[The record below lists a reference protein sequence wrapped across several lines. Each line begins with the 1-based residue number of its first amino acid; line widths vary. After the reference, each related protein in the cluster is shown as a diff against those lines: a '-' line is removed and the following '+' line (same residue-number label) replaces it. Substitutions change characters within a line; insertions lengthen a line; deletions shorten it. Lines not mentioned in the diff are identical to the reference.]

1 MPDATAH
8 FAVFSALIFPYTDY
22 VLSCATME
30 PNNFSEFET
39 KMRSAG
45 LSDAC
50 IAAFRHNYTALVAGE
65 TGQIPES
72 GIQPVTSL
80 PRFADIDRTAATD
93 SALLAQTVVLKLNGG
108 LGTSMGL
115 ESPKS
120 LLPVKDGLTFL
131 DLIAKQ
137 ILHLRATTTKA
148 TEPTPSPSKEGSG
161 KSSRTTGVR
170 FLLMNSFSTSE
181 PTLAALAKHP
191 ALGEPKSVEL
201 MQNFVPKIDL
211 ATLRPASWAANP
223 QLDWCPPGH
232 GDLFPSLLGSGLLK
246 RLLDDGVKYMFVS
259 NSDNLGASLDLHLLG
274 YFAKSNQP
282 FLMEVCER
290 TAADRKGGHLAQRN
304 GQLLLRESAQC
315 PSADEASFQD
325 ITRHRFFNTN
335 NLWVRLDILA
345 EVLKKHDGIVPLPM
359 IKNTKT
365 VDPRDANSP
374 KVVQLET
381 AMGAAIEC
389 FEKAGAIVVPR
400 SRFAPVKTCSDLLAI
415 RSDAYE
421 ITPDWRIELRAERKG
436 QPPTLDL
443 DSKHYKLVDQLDSL
457 TAGGA
462 PSLLNCESLTVK
474 GAVQFSSKNVFR
486 GKVSITNSESVA
498 KALPAGEYTNKT
510 LTA

>member
-1 MPDATAH
+1 MDQK
-8 FAVFSALIFPYTDY
+8 
-22 VLSCATME
+22 
-30 PNNFSEFET
+30 NFSEFEA
-39 KMRSAG
+39 KMLSAG

-50 IAAFRHNYTALVAGE
+50 VAAFRHNYSALVAGQ

-72 GIQPVTSL
+72 DIQPVTSL
-80 PRFADIDRTAATD
+80 PRFADIDRNAAPD
-93 SALLAQTVVLKLNGG
+93 AALLAQTLVLKLNGG

-137 ILHLRATTTKA
+137 ILYLRGVGQAYQPAGAGGLPAARSEEKNT
-148 TEPTPSPSKEGSG
+148 SPASPASQQAG
-161 KSSRTTGVR
+161 KPGVR

-191 ALGEPKSVEL
+191 ALGEPKSLEL

-211 ATLRPASWAANP
+211 ATLRPAAWPANP
-223 QLDWCPPGH
+223 QLEWCPPGH
-232 GDLFPSLLGSGLLK
+232 GDLFPSLLGSGWLD
-246 RLLDDGVKYMFVS
+246 RLLSGGVKYLFVS
-259 NSDNLGASLDLHLLG
+259 NADNLGASLDLHLLS
-274 YFAKSNQP
+274 YFARSGQP

-315 PSADEASFQD
+315 PTADEASFQD

-335 NLWVRLDILA
+335 NLWVRLDVLA
-345 EVLKKHDGIVPLPM
+345 EVLKQHGGIVPLPM
-359 IKNTKT
+359 IKNVKT

-374 KVVQLET
+374 KVAQLET

-389 FEKAGAIVVPR
+389 FAKAGAIVVPR

-436 QPPTLDL
+436 QPPALDL
-443 DSKHYKLVDQLDSL
+443 DGKHYKLVDQLDAL

-462 PSLLNCESLTVK
+462 PSLRNCESLTVK
-474 GAVQFSSKNVFR
+474 GAVQFTSKNIFR
-486 GKVSITNSESVA
+486 GKVAITNADAVA
-498 KALPAGEYTNKT
+498 KPLPAGEYADKT
-510 LTA
+510 VTL

>member
-1 MPDATAH
+1 MDQK
-8 FAVFSALIFPYTDY
+8 
-22 VLSCATME
+22 
-30 PNNFSEFET
+30 NFSEFEA
-39 KMRSAG
+39 KMLSAG

-50 IAAFRHNYTALVAGE
+50 VAAFRHNYSALVAGQ

-72 GIQPVTSL
+72 DIQPVTSL
-80 PRFADIDRTAATD
+80 PRFADIDRTATPDA
-93 SALLAQTVVLKLNGG
+93 ALLAQTVVLKLNGG

-131 DLIAKQ
+131 DLIARQ
-137 ILHLRATTTKA
+137 ILHLRDQYR
-148 TEPTPSPSKEGSG
+148 TPL
-161 KSSRTTGVR
+161 R

-191 ALGEPKSVEL
+191 ALGEPKSLEL

-211 ATLRPASWAANP
+211 ATLRPAAWPANP
-223 QLDWCPPGH
+223 QLEWCPPGH
-232 GDLFPSLLGSGLLK
+232 GDLFPSLLGSGWLD
-246 RLLDDGVKYMFVS
+246 RLLAAGVKYLFVS

-315 PSADEASFQD
+315 PTTDEASFQD

-335 NLWVRLDILA
+335 NLWVRLDVLA
-345 EVLKKHDGIVPLPM
+345 EVLKQHGGIVPLPM
-359 IKNTKT
+359 IKNVKT

-374 KVVQLET
+374 KVAQLET

-389 FEKAGAIVVPR
+389 FAQAGAIVVPR

-436 QPPTLDL
+436 QPPALDL
-443 DSKHYKLVDQLDSL
+443 DSKHYKLVDQLDTL
-457 TAGGA
+457 TVAGA
-462 PSLLNCESLTVK
+462 PSLRNCDSLTVK
-474 GAVQFSSKNVFR
+474 GAVQFNSRNVFR
-486 GKVSITNSESVA
+486 GRVTITNADAAA
-498 KALPAGEYTNKT
+498 KPLPAGEYADKT
-510 LTA
+510 MTV

>member
-1 MPDATAH
+1 MD
-8 FAVFSALIFPYTDY
+8 
-22 VLSCATME
+22 
-30 PNNFSEFET
+30 PNTFSEFET
-39 KMRSAG
+39 KMRAAG

-50 IAAFRHNYTALVAGE
+50 IAAFRHNYAALVAGQ

-72 GIQPVTSL
+72 SIQPVTTL
-80 PRFADIDRTAATD
+80 PRFADIDRSTASDA
-93 SALLAQTVVLKLNGG
+93 SLLAHTVVLKLNGG

-137 ILHLRATTTKA
+137 ILHLRATHGADSVVGQASCLSSGTHKSDAASDRQDACPTTK
-148 TEPTPSPSKEGSG
+148 P
-161 KSSRTTGVR
+161 TGVR

-201 MQNFVPKIDL
+201 MQNFVPKIDQ
-211 ATLRPASWAANP
+211 ATLRPASWPANP
-223 QLDWCPPGH
+223 QLEWCPPGH
-232 GDLFPSLLGSGLLK
+232 GDLFPSLLGSGWLEQLLAS
-246 RLLDDGVKYMFVS
+246 GVKYLFVS
-259 NSDNLGASLDLHLLG
+259 NADNLGASLDLHLLG

-315 PSADEASFQD
+315 PSTDEAAFQD

-335 NLWVRLDILA
+335 NLWVRLDMLA
-345 EVLKKHDGIVPLPM
+345 DVLKRHGGLVPLPM
-359 IKNTKT
+359 IKNLKT

-389 FEKAGAIVVPR
+389 FANAGAIVVPR
-400 SRFAPVKTCSDLLAI
+400 SRFAPVKTCADLLAI

-421 ITPDWRIELRAERKG
+421 ITPDWRIELRAERNG
-436 QPPTLDL
+436 QPPALDL
-443 DSKHYKLVDQLDSL
+443 DSKHYKLVDQLDAL
-457 TAGGA
+457 TADGA
-462 PSLLNCESLTVK
+462 PSLLNCESLTVQ
-474 GAVQFSSKNVFR
+474 GAVQFSAKNIFR
-486 GKVSITNSESVA
+486 GRVAVSNAATVP
-498 KALPAGEYTNKT
+498 KPLHAGEYSDCSVNV
-510 LTA
+510 

>member
-1 MPDATAH
+1 MDPK
-8 FAVFSALIFPYTDY
+8 S
-22 VLSCATME
+22 
-30 PNNFSEFET
+30 FSEFET
-39 KMRSAG
+39 KMRVAG

-50 IAAFRHNYTALVAGE
+50 IAAFRHNFAALVAGQ

-72 GIQPVTSL
+72 DILPVTTL
-80 PRFADIDRTAATD
+80 PRFADIDRSATPNA
-93 SALLAQTVVLKLNGG
+93 ALLAQTVVLKLNGG

-137 ILHLRATTTKA
+137 ILHLRATHDNPLTR
-148 TEPTPSPSKEGSG
+148 PSSGTLSQSDGVRGS
-161 KSSRTTGVR
+161 SNAGVR

-211 ATLRPASWAANP
+211 TTLRPVMWPANP
-223 QLDWCPPGH
+223 QLEWCPPGH
-232 GDLFPSLLGSGLLK
+232 GDLFPSLLGSGWLD
-246 RLLDDGVKYMFVS
+246 RLHAEGAKYLFVS
-259 NSDNLGASLDLHLLG
+259 NSDNLGASLDLHLLS
-274 YFAKSNQP
+274 YFANSNQP

-315 PSADEASFQD
+315 PPTDEAAFQD
-325 ITRHRFFNTN
+325 ITLHRFFNTN

-345 EVLKKHDGIVPLPM
+345 EVLRQHDGVVPLPM
-359 IKNTKT
+359 IKNVKT

-374 KVVQLET
+374 KVIQLET

-389 FEKAGAIVVPR
+389 FANAGAIVVPR
-400 SRFAPVKTCSDLLAI
+400 SRFAPVKTCADLLTI
-415 RSDAYE
+415 RSDAYK

-436 QPPTLDL
+436 QPPALDL
-443 DSKHYKLVDQLDSL
+443 DSRHYKLVDKLDAL
-457 TAGGA
+457 TKDGV
-462 PSLLNCESLTVK
+462 PSLLDCESLTVR
-474 GAVQFSSKNVFR
+474 GAVQLSSEIIFR
-486 GKVSITNSESVA
+486 GNVTITNAGPSPKPLA
-498 KALPAGEYTNKT
+498 PGEYAD
-510 LTA
+510 LSISV